1 MHPTPSGRSLSVSHD
16 WRRWLTSS
24 KNEAFRA
31 CRADLECSYGMLSVS
46 LDEAIEFVRRGC
58 LLKARQAAFVT
69 PGLCERLVVS
79 LTAVLHHMSEHA
91 RYYGTIPNAVPLDAA
106 NFRGQREQRLAR
118 INSLFSRVLL
128 TQRSQFLYKL
138 STLEDMVRALQHDF
152 CSHVEKLISGEA
164 ASPESLCTAL
174 DGNHFDLT
182 TCLQETIVLLKSFL
196 VVLPEKHLPAFER
209 SVRALRE
216 GNTPQRAGLETIHA
230 RRAVQLAGQ

>member
-1 MHPTPSGRSLSVSHD
+1 MDPTPSGRSPSVSDD
-16 WRRWLTSS
+16 WRRWLTGS
-24 KNEAFRA
+24 KNESFRA
-31 CRADLECSYGMLSVS
+31 CRADLESLYGMLSVS
-46 LDEAIEFVRRGC
+46 LDEAIEFVHRGC
-58 LLKARQAAFVT
+58 LPKARQAVRVT
-69 PGLCERLVVS
+69 PDLCDRLVVS
-79 LTAVLHHMSEHA
+79 LTSVLHQMSEHA

-138 STLEDMVRALQHDF
+138 STLEDMVRALQNDF

-164 ASPESLCTAL
+164 ASPESLCSAL

-182 TCLQETIVLLKSFL
+182 TCLQETIVLLKCFF
-196 VVLPEKHLPAFER
+196 VVLPEKHVPAFER

-216 GNTPQRAGLETIHA
+216 GNTPRQGRLNAIRA